1 MRPEII
7 VIVVVWVI
15 VAVADYALL
24 VMASKA
30 EERAERDHKALE
42 KEKRKNE
49 HQD

>member
-7 VIVVVWVI
+7 VFVVVWVI

-30 EERAERDHKALE
+30 EEQAERDRKALE

-49 HQD
+49 YKD

>member
-15 VAVADYALL
+15 VAVVDYALL

-30 EERAERDHKALE
+30 EEQAERDHKALE